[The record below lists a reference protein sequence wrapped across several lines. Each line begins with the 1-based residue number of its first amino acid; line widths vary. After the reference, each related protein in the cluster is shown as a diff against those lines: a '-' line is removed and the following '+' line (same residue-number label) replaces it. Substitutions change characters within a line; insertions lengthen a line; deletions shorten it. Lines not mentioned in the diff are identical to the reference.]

1 MLFCRKLSTIF
12 ALIFSRSQDSF
23 GLKNQ
28 SISELIVDT
37 KNERLNIINTVF
49 KFLVAIALSSILGNK
64 SENADEAEDKIS

>member
-23 GLKNQ
+23 GLKNL